1 VLSGG
6 KLAYETPSP
15 KWDLHEQPNLF
26 GLRIAKNP
34 YELELVCD
42 GPQVLG
48 GDGGCNIC
56 GGAGFFLGWL
66 PLASAFRNPYD
77 NPIKPD
83 ENIADD
89 YHRVRR
95 VISID

>member
-1 VLSGG
+1 MH
-6 KLAYETPSP
+6 ETPPP
-15 KWDLHEQPNLF
+15 KWDLHERRNLF

-34 YELELVCD
+34 CELELVSD

-56 GGAGFFLGWL
+56 GGVGFFLGWL

-77 NPIKPD
+77 SPIKIKPD
-83 ENIADD
+83 QNIADD
-89 YHRVRR
+89 YQRVRR
-95 VISID
+95 AISID